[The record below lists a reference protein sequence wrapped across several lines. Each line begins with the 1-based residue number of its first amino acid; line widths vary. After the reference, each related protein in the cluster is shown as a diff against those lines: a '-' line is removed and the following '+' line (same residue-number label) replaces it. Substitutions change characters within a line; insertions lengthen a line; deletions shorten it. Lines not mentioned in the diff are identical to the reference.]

1 MRYNE
6 TMKQKE
12 PKLDIDFTVRLN
24 AYRIIEDAVE
34 RGVRYGIHRAH
45 KHVENPGE
53 EHLIQ
58 EIHRAVMNDLG
69 EILKFGDGES

>member
-1 MRYNE
+1 MN
-6 TMKQKE
+6 
-12 PKLDIDFTVRLN
+12 KLDINAAVRLN

-45 KHVENPGE
+45 KHTENPSE

-58 EIHRAVMNDLG
+58 EIHRAVMNDLS
-69 EILKFGDGES
+69 EILKFGDEET